1 MYIFSTAGAAVGIT
15 HGTGVEGVSISTSGI
30 DVGGSAAGQIDLGLS
45 GALDAGGK

>member
-30 DVGGSAAGQIDLGLS
+30 DVGGSATVQLEPSAGLG
-45 GALDAGGK
+45 AGGK